1 MRLKLLLFT
10 LPMMFLFCWSAC
22 MAQEKK
28 HQAGDI
34 EFETSIFTTRS
45 GDKLKFQLGTFYV
58 KENRNNP
65 ESRIIGIGFA
75 LHKARRPLNP
85 ASPPIFFL
93 PGGPGSSYIRSKL
106 PILGE
111 QLWENCDV
119 VLVDQRGYSQ
129 RGGIVNDRTF
139 SVRPLKSDATLED
152 RVAEYIRFSRE
163 VVKRYSKTEVD
174 LRGYSVTECIEDVHE
189 LRQALGYKKITLR
202 GQSFGSQWSFGIMRK
217 YPESVERALLS
228 GVEPL
233 NNSYDMPSHVFSAI
247 RRMWRFIDKDK
258 RFKPYLP
265 AGGME
270 EAAEAVIA
278 RLENGGIRVFAEG
291 ENEPVRILGSDDFP
305 YWDPRSILE
314 LYHGQL
320 SRWAKPRS
328 GWGRPSTLLQA
339 MIDSSLNTTPARR
352 QRLWNDPAVRY
363 LSRRN
368 FAGLM
373 ASAEV
378 WPSPDVGDEF
388 RTPVKCDVPVVFING
403 DWDVKTPIE
412 NMYEIVPYFSN
423 RHQVVVHRAG
433 HGTITTNMERQHP
446 EFIDQL
452 VEFLKTGDITGIP
465 AEINVDSF
473 VTFSPPEFKLVESN
487 AIKPNDE

>member
-1 MRLKLLLFT
+1 MRITFLLVT
-10 LPMMFLFCWSAC
+10 LSLVFLSCWPTC
-22 MAQEKK
+22 LAQETE

-34 EFETSIFTTRS
+34 ELETGIFTTRS

-58 KENRNNP
+58 KENRSDSA
-65 ESRIIGIGFA
+65 SRIIGIGFA
-75 LHKARRPLNP
+75 LHKARKPLTP
-85 ASPPIFFL
+85 AAPPVFFL
-93 PGGPGSSYIRSKL
+93 PGGPGSSYIRSRL
-106 PILGE
+106 PVLGE

-119 VLVDQRGYSQ
+119 VLVDQRGYSK
-129 RGGIVNDRTF
+129 RGEILNDRTF
-139 SVRPLKSDATLED
+139 SAKQLKPDATLED
-152 RVAEYIRFSRE
+152 RVAEYVRFSRE
-163 VVKRYSKTEVD
+163 VVERYGKTKVD
-174 LRGYSVTECIEDVHE
+174 LRGYSILECIEDVHE
-189 LRQALGYKKITLR
+189 LRQALGYRKITLR

-233 NNSYDMPSHVFSAI
+233 NNSYDMPSHIFNAI
-247 RRMWRFIDKDK
+247 KKIWRNLEEDE
-258 RFKPYLP
+258 RFQPYLP
-265 AGGME
+265 EGGMSE
-270 EAAEAVIA
+270 VAETVIE
-278 RLENGGIRVFAEG
+278 RLENGGIKVFADEQTK
-291 ENEPVRILGSDDFP
+291 PVRILGPDDFP

-314 LYHGQL
+314 IYHRQL

-352 QRLWNDPAVRY
+352 EQLWNDPAVRY

-388 RTPVKCDVPVVFING
+388 RTPVKCDVPVVFVNG
-403 DWDVKTPIE
+403 DWDTSTPIE
-412 NMYEIVPYFSN
+412 NMYEIAPYFPN

-433 HGTITTNMERQHP
+433 HGTINTGMERQHP
-446 EFIDQL
+446 EFLDQL
-452 VEFLKTGDITGIP
+452 VEFLKTGDMNGIP
-465 AEINVDSF
+465 AELDVDSF
-473 VTFSPPEFKLVESN
+473 VSFSPPRFKLGE
-487 AIKPNDE
+487 